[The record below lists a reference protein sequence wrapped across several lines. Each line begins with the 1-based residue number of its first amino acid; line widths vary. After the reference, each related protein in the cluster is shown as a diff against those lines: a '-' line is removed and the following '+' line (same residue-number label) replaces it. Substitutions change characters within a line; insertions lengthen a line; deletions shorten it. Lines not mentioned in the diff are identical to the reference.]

1 MLRRLL
7 PRRISPLRRPRAAAP
22 GYAMPL
28 AVGAS
33 GVLLLMS
40 LTLHGMA
47 MQERLQV
54 GARERQQREEDL
66 LLSAAH
72 QLLAA
77 LNASH
82 RCLLA
87 LPMAQWEQQGAACAT
102 PAAVAALKNAQVMAR
117 PVRVLAWQP
126 GGNGQ
131 TAQLALQLE
140 PGNSQPKRKGRYGV
154 RLTGSPPQGAQLGP
168 PLLGQ
173 VK

>member
-7 PRRISPLRRPRAAAP
+7 PRRISPLRRPRTAAP

-66 LLSAAH
+66 LVSAAH

-77 LNASH
+77 LNAST
-82 RCLLA
+82 
-87 LPMAQWEQQGAACAT
+87 AAYW
-102 PAAVAALKNAQVMAR
+102 PFLWR
-117 PVRVLAWQP
+117 SGSSRE
-126 GGNGQ
+126 
-131 TAQLALQLE
+131 QLA
-140 PGNSQPKRKGRYGV
+140 
-154 RLTGSPPQGAQLGP
+154 P
-168 PLLGQ
+168 PLRRWRPS
-173 VK
+173 KMPR

>member
-1 MLRRLL
+1 M
-7 PRRISPLRRPRAAAP
+7 PRPRPPRPCPRTAAP
-22 GYAMPL
+22 GYALPL

-33 GVLLLMS
+33 GVLLLLS

-66 LLSAAH
+66 LVSAAH

-87 LPMAQWEQQGAACAT
+87 LPLAQWEQQGAACAT
-102 PAAVAALKNAQVMAR
+102 PAAVAALKNGQVMAR

-131 TAQLALQLE
+131 TAKLALQLE
-140 PGNSQPKRKGRYGV
+140 TGNSQLMRKGRYGV

-173 VK
+173 VN